1 MYAEAIASFLIVTG
15 GLFVLL
21 GSIGLLRLPDIFT
34 RLHGPT
40 KATTLGVGAIVIASS
55 VAGYALT
62 GDISLKE
69 FSVSLFLFITAPV
82 SAHLIA
88 KAAQTFQAKG
98 SRQR

>member
-1 MYAEAIASFLIVTG
+1 MYAEAFASFLIITG

-21 GSIGLLRLPDIFT
+21 GSIALIRLPDIFT

-62 GDISLKE
+62 GEISLQE
-69 FSVSLFLFITAPV
+69 LAVSVFLFITAPV
-82 SAHLIA
+82 SAHLLA
-88 KAAQTFQAKG
+88 KAAQKDRVPGQG
-98 SRQR
+98 

>member
-1 MYAEAIASFLIVTG
+1 MYAEAFASFLIVTG

-21 GSIGLLRLPDIFT
+21 GSIALIRLPDIFT

-62 GDISLKE
+62 GEVSLKE
-69 FSVSLFLFITAPV
+69 LAVSLFLFITAPV
-82 SAHLIA
+82 SAHLLA
-88 KAAQTFQAKG
+88 KAAQKYRSEG
-98 SRQR
+98 RG